1 MLIQYLN
8 YQLYS
13 KPATFDKRVQ
23 MTSYYQEREC
33 DVNTAYA
40 IITDGRTWRC
50 GRYDLEAAKGFGK
63 SNVIDVHFIALDFDK
78 IAASPRD
85 IVEYAINI
93 GFMPNFY
100 YYSYSQGIKPGNNF
114 RVVWCLA
121 EPITPTMYENL
132 YRLLLEKFSCFNPDK
147 STKDCSR
154 LWYGNYGQGGGIVSE
169 KPLSLANIG
178 FINLAALM
186 EDGKTATQAK
196 RTRTNGVPK
205 YVELDIPDK
214 VNVIE
219 GWQEHLNGYCSL
231 WDKWCKGE
239 YLNYNERLVLFTNL
253 KYLES
258 ADGNKKIPTLVLQSN
273 PNWKQVYEGH
283 SFDENQ
289 LLTIMK
295 SKLSPLPIVFYQ
307 NKWMTVAEFFK
318 IYTPAAEKITEVK
331 KIRINELDAIMDAEM
346 PKLLSS
352 PKSYYIKA
360 QTGSG
365 KTERIIK
372 WMLKQD
378 LKTKKIIYAVPGYN
392 QIIDF
397 KNRFQAA
404 VRQQGFGTYCDSLFE
419 DIFHDIPKSDY
430 TAKDLMRIKL
440 GLKREIKDKVRNT
453 AIFNMVDKNSHGVFV
468 CTHALITRL
477 SGFSADVIIV
487 DENIEDSLIT
497 RVNIEKSS
505 ISKLNGFL
513 TDTNREAASKL
524 LQFMDETDVL
534 PVGGRVNRTLLNE
547 ILAAIEPEE
556 YLEKV
561 EEKDLIEHLFLL
573 SSNHIKIKKGISET
587 EGSWILRVSGVSPL
601 FSNAFTN
608 NIPVKLFTA
617 TPKPQLLDNY
627 LSEYS
632 QRLERYSFP
641 ETQHEGKIIQYI
653 KYSGSKGEKDDKVE
667 NELFPYIQ
675 EVVPNWQDYYLITFK
690 SCGEMAEKMG
700 FKMPYYEG
708 KILHF
713 DNSAGI
719 DTLKGENLIIAGKYN
734 LPLTEWK
741 NELIDISDGV
751 PCLDLHNIK
760 MTLERNGRKFTTW
773 LYDNP
778 IIQERQIEHLEEKTS
793 QAAGRART
801 LRNNGNRVIIFNDF
815 PIEDADEVIGDLFIE
830 QGRRSKGGEN

>member
-1 MLIQYLN
+1 MLIQYLS

-63 SNVIDVHFIALDFDK
+63 SNVIDVQFIALDFDK

-186 EDGKTATQAK
+186 EEGKAYKDIKNNKKTCIVNFSQ
-196 RTRTNGVPK
+196 
-205 YVELDIPDK
+205 LDIPDK
-214 VNVIE
+214 VNVPE
-219 GWQEHLNGYCSL
+219 GWREHLSGYCSL

-253 KYLES
+253 KYLEN
-258 ADGNKKIPTLVLQSN
+258 ANTAEKIPSLVLQAN

-283 SFDENQ
+283 SFDEAQ
-289 LLTIMK
+289 LLSIMK

-318 IYTPAAEKITEVK
+318 IYTPAAEKTAEVK

-404 VRQQGFGTYCDSLFE
+404 VRQQGFGTYCDSFFA

-440 GLKREIKDKVRNT
+440 GLPRSSKDYTRNT

-497 RVNIEKSS
+497 RVNIEKTSL
-505 ISKLNGFL
+505 SKLNGFL
-513 TDTNREAASKL
+513 TDTNPDMADKL
-524 LQFMDETDVL
+524 VQFIKETNAL
-534 PVGGRVNRTLLNE
+534 PTGSHINRTLLNE

-561 EEKDLIEHLFLL
+561 EEEDLIEHLFLL
-573 SSNHIKIKKGISET
+573 SSNHIKIKKGISEV
-587 EGSWILRVSGVSPL
+587 EGS
-601 FSNAFTN
+601 
-608 NIPVKLFTA
+608 
-617 TPKPQLLDNY
+617 
-627 LSEYS
+627 
-632 QRLERYSFP
+632 
-641 ETQHEGKIIQYI
+641 
-653 KYSGSKGEKDDKVE
+653 
-667 NELFPYIQ
+667 
-675 EVVPNWQDYYLITFK
+675 
-690 SCGEMAEKMG
+690 
-700 FKMPYYEG
+700 
-708 KILHF
+708 
-713 DNSAGI
+713 
-719 DTLKGENLIIAGKYN
+719 
-734 LPLTEWK
+734 
-741 NELIDISDGV
+741 
-751 PCLDLHNIK
+751 
-760 MTLERNGRKFTTW
+760 
-773 LYDNP
+773 
-778 IIQERQIEHLEEKTS
+778 
-793 QAAGRART
+793 
-801 LRNNGNRVIIFNDF
+801 
-815 PIEDADEVIGDLFIE
+815 
-830 QGRRSKGGEN
+830 

>member
-1 MLIQYLN
+1 M
-8 YQLYS
+8 
-13 KPATFDKRVQ
+13 
-23 MTSYYQEREC
+23 
-33 DVNTAYA
+33 
-40 IITDGRTWRC
+40 
-50 GRYDLEAAKGFGK
+50 
-63 SNVIDVHFIALDFDK
+63 
-78 IAASPRD
+78 
-85 IVEYAINI
+85 
-93 GFMPNFY
+93 
-100 YYSYSQGIKPGNNF
+100 
-114 RVVWCLA
+114 
-121 EPITPTMYENL
+121 
-132 YRLLLEKFSCFNPDK
+132 
-147 STKDCSR
+147 
-154 LWYGNYGQGGGIVSE
+154 
-169 KPLSLANIG
+169 
-178 FINLAALM
+178 
-186 EDGKTATQAK
+186 
-196 RTRTNGVPK
+196 
-205 YVELDIPDK
+205 
-214 VNVIE
+214 
-219 GWQEHLNGYCSL
+219 
-231 WDKWCKGE
+231 
-239 YLNYNERLVLFTNL
+239 
-253 KYLES
+253 KYLET
-258 ADGNKKIPTLVLQSN
+258 ADTSRNVYSSILEVN

-283 SFDENQ
+283 SFDEAQ

-318 IYTPAAEKITEVK
+318 IYTPAAEKTTEVK

-419 DIFHDIPKSDY
+419 DIFHDIPKSEY

-440 GLKREIKDKVRNT
+440 GLQRKNKDFTRNT
-453 AIFNMVDKNSHGVFV
+453 AISNMVDKNSHGVFV
-468 CTHALITRL
+468 CTHSLITRL

-497 RVNIEKSS
+497 RVNIERQS
-505 ISKLNGFL
+505 ITNLNGFL
-513 TDTNREAASKL
+513 TEVNPDAASKL
-524 LQFMDETDVL
+524 IQFIKETDAL
-534 PVGGRVNRTLLNE
+534 PIGSHINRTLLNE
-547 ILAAIEPEE
+547 ILAAINPEE

-561 EEKDLIEHLFLL
+561 EEEDLIEHLFLL
-573 SSNHIKIKKGISET
+573 ASNHIKIKKGISEA
-587 EGSWILRVSGVSPL
+587 EDSWILRVSGVSPL
-601 FSNAFTN
+601 FSNAFAN

-632 QRLERYSFP
+632 QRLEKYSFP

-653 KYSGSKGEKDDKVE
+653 KYSGSKGANDDKVE
-667 NELFPYIQ
+667 KELFPYIQ

-690 SCGEMAEKMG
+690 SCGKMAEEMG

-734 LPLTEWK
+734 LPLTE
-741 NELIDISDGV
+741 
-751 PCLDLHNIK
+751 
-760 MTLERNGRKFTTW
+760 
-773 LYDNP
+773 
-778 IIQERQIEHLEEKTS
+778 
-793 QAAGRART
+793 
-801 LRNNGNRVIIFNDF
+801 
-815 PIEDADEVIGDLFIE
+815 
-830 QGRRSKGGEN
+830 

>member
-1 MLIQYLN
+1 M
-8 YQLYS
+8 
-13 KPATFDKRVQ
+13 
-23 MTSYYQEREC
+23 
-33 DVNTAYA
+33 
-40 IITDGRTWRC
+40 
-50 GRYDLEAAKGFGK
+50 
-63 SNVIDVHFIALDFDK
+63 
-78 IAASPRD
+78 
-85 IVEYAINI
+85 
-93 GFMPNFY
+93 
-100 YYSYSQGIKPGNNF
+100 
-114 RVVWCLA
+114 
-121 EPITPTMYENL
+121 
-132 YRLLLEKFSCFNPDK
+132 
-147 STKDCSR
+147 
-154 LWYGNYGQGGGIVSE
+154 
-169 KPLSLANIG
+169 
-178 FINLAALM
+178 
-186 EDGKTATQAK
+186 
-196 RTRTNGVPK
+196 
-205 YVELDIPDK
+205 
-214 VNVIE
+214 
-219 GWQEHLNGYCSL
+219 
-231 WDKWCKGE
+231 
-239 YLNYNERLVLFTNL
+239 VLFTNL
-253 KYLES
+253 KYLKI
-258 ADGNKKIPTLVLQSN
+258 ADTTKNLSPSILEAN

-283 SFDENQ
+283 SFDEAQ
-289 LLTIMK
+289 LLSIMK

-419 DIFHDIPKSDY
+419 DIFHDIPKSEY
-430 TAKDLMRIKL
+430 TTKDLMRIKL
-440 GLKREIKDKVRNT
+440 GLPRSSKDKVRNT
-453 AIFNMVDKNSHGVFV
+453 AISNMVDKNSHGVFV

-497 RVNIEKSS
+497 RVNIERSS
-505 ISKLNGFL
+505 ISKLNSFL
-513 TDTNREAASKL
+513 TDTNPDMADKL
-524 LQFMDETDVL
+524 VQFIKETNAL
-534 PVGGRVNRTLLNE
+534 PIGSHINRTLLNE
-547 ILAAIEPEE
+547 ILSAIEPEE

-561 EEKDLIEHLFLL
+561 EEEDLIEHLFLL

-653 KYSGSKGEKDDKVE
+653 KYSGSKGFKDDKVE
-667 NELFPYIQ
+667 KELFPYIQ

>member
-1 MLIQYLN
+1 MLIQYLS

-63 SNVIDVHFIALDFDK
+63 SNVIDVQFIALDFDK

-169 KPLSLANIG
+169 QPLSLANIG

-186 EDGKTATQAK
+186 EEGKAYKDIKNNKKTCIVNFSQ
-196 RTRTNGVPK
+196 
-205 YVELDIPDK
+205 LDIPNK
-214 VNVIE
+214 VNVAE
-219 GWQEHLNGYCSL
+219 GWREHLNGYCSL

-253 KYLES
+253 KYLKS
-258 ADGNKKIPTLVLQSN
+258 ANGNNTIYFSILEAN
-273 PNWKQVYEGH
+273 PNWKQIYEGH
-283 SFDENQ
+283 SFNEAQ
-289 LLTIMK
+289 LLSIMK

-440 GLKREIKDKVRNT
+440 GLQRKVKDFTRNT

-487 DENIEDSLIT
+487 DENIDDSLIT
-497 RVNIEKSS
+497 RVNIERQS
-505 ISKLNGFL
+505 ITNLTGFL
-513 TDTNREAASKL
+513 TEVNPDAASKL
-524 LQFMDETDVL
+524 IQFIKETDAL
-534 PVGGRVNRTLLNE
+534 PVGSPINRTLLNE

-561 EEKDLIEHLFLL
+561 EEEDLIEHLFLL

-587 EGSWILRVSGVSPL
+587 EGSWILRISGVSPL
-601 FSNAFTN
+601 FSNAFAN

-641 ETQHEGKIIQYI
+641 ETQHEG
-653 KYSGSKGEKDDKVE
+653 
-667 NELFPYIQ
+667 
-675 EVVPNWQDYYLITFK
+675 
-690 SCGEMAEKMG
+690 
-700 FKMPYYEG
+700 
-708 KILHF
+708 
-713 DNSAGI
+713 
-719 DTLKGENLIIAGKYN
+719 
-734 LPLTEWK
+734 
-741 NELIDISDGV
+741 
-751 PCLDLHNIK
+751 
-760 MTLERNGRKFTTW
+760 
-773 LYDNP
+773 
-778 IIQERQIEHLEEKTS
+778 
-793 QAAGRART
+793 
-801 LRNNGNRVIIFNDF
+801 
-815 PIEDADEVIGDLFIE
+815 
-830 QGRRSKGGEN
+830 

>member
-1 MLIQYLN
+1 M
-8 YQLYS
+8 
-13 KPATFDKRVQ
+13 
-23 MTSYYQEREC
+23 
-33 DVNTAYA
+33 
-40 IITDGRTWRC
+40 
-50 GRYDLEAAKGFGK
+50 
-63 SNVIDVHFIALDFDK
+63 
-78 IAASPRD
+78 
-85 IVEYAINI
+85 
-93 GFMPNFY
+93 
-100 YYSYSQGIKPGNNF
+100 
-114 RVVWCLA
+114 
-121 EPITPTMYENL
+121 
-132 YRLLLEKFSCFNPDK
+132 
-147 STKDCSR
+147 
-154 LWYGNYGQGGGIVSE
+154 
-169 KPLSLANIG
+169 
-178 FINLAALM
+178 
-186 EDGKTATQAK
+186 
-196 RTRTNGVPK
+196 
-205 YVELDIPDK
+205 
-214 VNVIE
+214 
-219 GWQEHLNGYCSL
+219 
-231 WDKWCKGE
+231 
-239 YLNYNERLVLFTNL
+239 FTNL
-253 KYLES
+253 KYLET
-258 ADGNKKIPTLVLQSN
+258 ADTSEKIPTLVLQAN

-372 WMLKQD
+372 WMLHQD

-440 GLKREIKDKVRNT
+440 GLQRKVKDYTRNT

-505 ISKLNGFL
+505 LSKLNGFL

-547 ILAAIEPEE
+547 ILAAINPEE

>member
-1 MLIQYLN
+1 M
-8 YQLYS
+8 
-13 KPATFDKRVQ
+13 
-23 MTSYYQEREC
+23 
-33 DVNTAYA
+33 
-40 IITDGRTWRC
+40 
-50 GRYDLEAAKGFGK
+50 
-63 SNVIDVHFIALDFDK
+63 
-78 IAASPRD
+78 
-85 IVEYAINI
+85 
-93 GFMPNFY
+93 
-100 YYSYSQGIKPGNNF
+100 
-114 RVVWCLA
+114 
-121 EPITPTMYENL
+121 
-132 YRLLLEKFSCFNPDK
+132 
-147 STKDCSR
+147 
-154 LWYGNYGQGGGIVSE
+154 
-169 KPLSLANIG
+169 
-178 FINLAALM
+178 
-186 EDGKTATQAK
+186 
-196 RTRTNGVPK
+196 
-205 YVELDIPDK
+205 
-214 VNVIE
+214 
-219 GWQEHLNGYCSL
+219 
-231 WDKWCKGE
+231 
-239 YLNYNERLVLFTNL
+239 FTNL
-253 KYLES
+253 KYLET
-258 ADGNKKIPTLVLQSN
+258 ADTSEKIPTLVLQAN

-318 IYTPAAEKITEVK
+318 IYTPAAEKIIEVK
-331 KIRINELDAIMDAEM
+331 KIRINELDAIMGAEM

-372 WMLKQD
+372 WMLRQD

-440 GLKREIKDKVRNT
+440 GLQRKVKDFARNA
-453 AIFNMVDKNSHGVFV
+453 AIFNMIDKNSHGVFV

-505 ISKLNGFL
+505 LSKLNGFL

-547 ILAAIEPEE
+547 ILAAINPEE

-601 FSNAFTN
+601 FSNAFAN

-751 PCLDLHNIK
+751 PCLDLHNIR

-830 QGRRSKGGEN
+830 QGRRSKGGE

>member
-1 MLIQYLN
+1 
-8 YQLYS
+8 
-13 KPATFDKRVQ
+13 
-23 MTSYYQEREC
+23 
-33 DVNTAYA
+33 
-40 IITDGRTWRC
+40 
-50 GRYDLEAAKGFGK
+50 
-63 SNVIDVHFIALDFDK
+63 
-78 IAASPRD
+78 
-85 IVEYAINI
+85 
-93 GFMPNFY
+93 
-100 YYSYSQGIKPGNNF
+100 
-114 RVVWCLA
+114 
-121 EPITPTMYENL
+121 
-132 YRLLLEKFSCFNPDK
+132 
-147 STKDCSR
+147 
-154 LWYGNYGQGGGIVSE
+154 
-169 KPLSLANIG
+169 
-178 FINLAALM
+178 
-186 EDGKTATQAK
+186 
-196 RTRTNGVPK
+196 
-205 YVELDIPDK
+205 
-214 VNVIE
+214 
-219 GWQEHLNGYCSL
+219 
-231 WDKWCKGE
+231 
-239 YLNYNERLVLFTNL
+239 
-253 KYLES
+253 
-258 ADGNKKIPTLVLQSN
+258 
-273 PNWKQVYEGH
+273 
-283 SFDENQ
+283 
-289 LLTIMK
+289 
-295 SKLSPLPIVFYQ
+295 
-307 NKWMTVAEFFK
+307 
-318 IYTPAAEKITEVK
+318 
-331 KIRINELDAIMDAEM
+331 M

-404 VRQQGFGTYCDSLFE
+404 VRQQGFGAYCDSLFE
-419 DIFHDIPKSDY
+419 DIFHDIPKSEY

-440 GLKREIKDKVRNT
+440 GLQRKNKDFTRNT

-497 RVNIEKSS
+497 RVNIERDSLANLS
-505 ISKLNGFL
+505 TFLNKVN
-513 TDTNREAASKL
+513 TSMASKL
-524 LQFMDETDVL
+524 SQFLAETDVL
-534 PVGGRVNRTLLNE
+534 PTGSQINRTLLNE
-547 ILAAIEPEE
+547 ILSAIEPEE

-561 EEKDLIEHLFLL
+561 EEEDLIEHLFLL

-587 EGSWILRVSGVSPL
+587 EGSWVLRVSGVSPL

-653 KYSGSKGEKDDKVE
+653 KYSGSKGFKDDKVE
-667 NELFPYIQ
+667 KELFPYIQ

-690 SCGEMAEKMG
+690 SCGKMAEEMG

>member
-8 YQLYS
+8 FQLYS

-63 SNVIDVHFIALDFDK
+63 SNVIDVQFIALDFDK

-186 EDGKTATQAK
+186 EEGKAYKDIKNNKKTCIVNFSQ
-196 RTRTNGVPK
+196 
-205 YVELDIPDK
+205 LDIPNK
-214 VNVIE
+214 VNVPE
-219 GWQEHLNGYCSL
+219 GWREHLSGYCSL
-231 WDKWCKGE
+231 WDKWCGGE

-253 KYLES
+253 KYLEN
-258 ADGNKKIPTLVLQSN
+258 ANTAEKIPSLVLQAN

-283 SFDENQ
+283 SFDEAQ

-318 IYTPAAEKITEVK
+318 IYTPAAEKTSEVK

-440 GLKREIKDKVRNT
+440 GLQRKVKDYTRTT

-468 CTHALITRL
+468 CTHSLITRL

-505 ISKLNGFL
+505 LSKLNGFL

-524 LQFMDETDVL
+524 LQFMDETDIL
-534 PVGGRVNRTLLNE
+534 PVGGRINRTLLNE
-547 ILAAIEPEE
+547 ILAAINPEE

-653 KYSGSKGEKDDKVE
+653 KYSGSKGVKDDKVE
-667 NELFPYIQ
+667 KELFPYIQ

-830 QGRRSKGGEN
+830 QGRRSKEGA

>member
-1 MLIQYLN
+1 MKLQHLN
-8 YQLYS
+8 FQLYS

-63 SNVIDVHFIALDFDK
+63 SNVIDVQFIALDFDK

-186 EDGKTATQAK
+186 EEGKTATQAK
-196 RTRTNGVPK
+196 RIRTNGVPK
-205 YVELDIPDK
+205 YVELNIPDK
-214 VNVIE
+214 VNVPE
-219 GWQEHLNGYCSL
+219 GWKNHLNGYCSL

-253 KYLES
+253 KYLET
-258 ADGNKKIPTLVLQSN
+258 ADNNKNVYSLILEAN
-273 PNWKQVYEGH
+273 PNWKQIYEGH

-307 NKWMTVAEFFK
+307 NKWMTVAEFFT
-318 IYTPAAEKITEVK
+318 IYTPGTEKTTEVK

-430 TAKDLMRIKL
+430 TTKDLMRIKL
-440 GLKREIKDKVRNT
+440 GLPRSSKDKVRNT

-468 CTHALITRL
+468 CTHSLITRL

-497 RVNIEKSS
+497 RVNIERDSLTNLS
-505 ISKLNGFL
+505 TFLNKVNTNMAAKFSQFL
-513 TDTNREAASKL
+513 AETDT
-524 LQFMDETDVL
+524 L
-534 PVGGRVNRTLLNE
+534 PIGSQINRTLLNE
-547 ILAAIEPEE
+547 ILSAIEPEE
-556 YLEKV
+556 YLALTR
-561 EEKDLIEHLFLL
+561 EEDLIEHLFLL
-573 SSNHIKIKKGISET
+573 SSSHIKIKKGISET

-653 KYSGSKGEKDDKVE
+653 KYSGSKGANDDKVE

>member
-1 MLIQYLN
+1 
-8 YQLYS
+8 
-13 KPATFDKRVQ
+13 
-23 MTSYYQEREC
+23 
-33 DVNTAYA
+33 
-40 IITDGRTWRC
+40 
-50 GRYDLEAAKGFGK
+50 
-63 SNVIDVHFIALDFDK
+63 
-78 IAASPRD
+78 
-85 IVEYAINI
+85 
-93 GFMPNFY
+93 
-100 YYSYSQGIKPGNNF
+100 
-114 RVVWCLA
+114 
-121 EPITPTMYENL
+121 
-132 YRLLLEKFSCFNPDK
+132 
-147 STKDCSR
+147 
-154 LWYGNYGQGGGIVSE
+154 
-169 KPLSLANIG
+169 
-178 FINLAALM
+178 
-186 EDGKTATQAK
+186 
-196 RTRTNGVPK
+196 
-205 YVELDIPDK
+205 
-214 VNVIE
+214 
-219 GWQEHLNGYCSL
+219 
-231 WDKWCKGE
+231 
-239 YLNYNERLVLFTNL
+239 
-253 KYLES
+253 
-258 ADGNKKIPTLVLQSN
+258 
-273 PNWKQVYEGH
+273 
-283 SFDENQ
+283 
-289 LLTIMK
+289 
-295 SKLSPLPIVFYQ
+295 
-307 NKWMTVAEFFK
+307 MTVAEFFT
-318 IYTPAAEKITEVK
+318 IYTPGTEKTAEVK

-372 WMLKQD
+372 WMLHQD

-404 VRQQGFGTYCDSLFE
+404 VRQQGFGTYCDSFFAE
-419 DIFHDIPKSDY
+419 IFHDIPKSDY
-430 TAKDLMRIKL
+430 TVKDLMRIKL
-440 GLKREIKDKVRNT
+440 GLQRKVKDFTRNA

-468 CTHALITRL
+468 CTHSLITRL

-505 ISKLNGFL
+505 LSKLNGFL

-601 FSNAFTN
+601 FSNAFAN

>member
-1 MLIQYLN
+1 MLIQYLS

-63 SNVIDVHFIALDFDK
+63 SNVIDVQFIALDFDK

-169 KPLSLANIG
+169 QPLSLANIG

-186 EDGKTATQAK
+186 EEGKAYKDIKNNKKTCIVNFSQ
-196 RTRTNGVPK
+196 
-205 YVELDIPDK
+205 LDIPNK
-214 VNVIE
+214 VNVTE
-219 GWQEHLNGYCSL
+219 GWREHLSGYCSL

-253 KYLES
+253 KYLEN
-258 ADGNKKIPTLVLQSN
+258 ANTAEKIPSLVLQAN
-273 PNWKQVYEGH
+273 PNWKQIYEGH
-283 SFDENQ
+283 SFDEAQ

-307 NKWMTVAEFFK
+307 NKWMTVAEFFT
-318 IYTPAAEKITEVK
+318 IYTPGTEKTAEVK

-440 GLKREIKDKVRNT
+440 GLQRKNKDFTRNT

-468 CTHALITRL
+468 CTHSLITRL
-477 SGFSADVIIV
+477 SSFSADVIIV

-497 RVNIEKSS
+497 RVNIERSS
-505 ISKLNGFL
+505 ISKLNSFL
-513 TDTNREAASKL
+513 TDTNPDMADKL
-524 LQFMDETDVL
+524 VQFIKETNAL
-534 PVGGRVNRTLLNE
+534 PIGSHINRTLLNE

-561 EEKDLIEHLFLL
+561 EEEDLIEHLFLL

-653 KYSGSKGEKDDKVE
+653 KYSGSKGFKDDKVE
-667 NELFPYIQ
+667 KELFPYIQ

-760 MTLERNGRKFTTW
+760 MTLERNGRKVHY
-773 LYDNP
+773 LA
-778 IIQERQIEHLEEKTS
+778 L
-793 QAAGRART
+793 
-801 LRNNGNRVIIFNDF
+801 
-815 PIEDADEVIGDLFIE
+815 
-830 QGRRSKGGEN
+830 

>member
-1 MLIQYLN
+1 MEEGKAYKDIKN
-8 YQLYS
+8 N
-13 KPATFDKRVQ
+13 KKT
-23 MTSYYQEREC
+23 C
-33 DVNTAYA
+33 IVN
-40 IITDGRTWRC
+40 
-50 GRYDLEAAKGFGK
+50 F
-63 SNVIDVHFIALDFDK
+63 
-78 IAASPRD
+78 
-85 IVEYAINI
+85 
-93 GFMPNFY
+93 
-100 YYSYSQGIKPGNNF
+100 SQ
-114 RVVWCLA
+114 
-121 EPITPTMYENL
+121 
-132 YRLLLEKFSCFNPDK
+132 
-147 STKDCSR
+147 
-154 LWYGNYGQGGGIVSE
+154 
-169 KPLSLANIG
+169 
-178 FINLAALM
+178 
-186 EDGKTATQAK
+186 
-196 RTRTNGVPK
+196 
-205 YVELDIPDK
+205 LDIPDK
-214 VNVIE
+214 VNVPE
-219 GWQEHLNGYCSL
+219 GWKNHLNGYCSL

-253 KYLES
+253 KYLEIANS
-258 ADGNKKIPTLVLQSN
+258 NKNLSPSILEAN

-283 SFDENQ
+283 SFDEAQ
-289 LLTIMK
+289 LLSIMK

-307 NKWMTVAEFFK
+307 NKWITVAEFFK
-318 IYTPAAEKITEVK
+318 IYTPAAEKTTEVK

-404 VRQQGFGTYCDSLFE
+404 VRQQGFGTYCDSFFAE
-419 DIFHDIPKSDY
+419 IFHDIPKSDY
-430 TAKDLMRIKL
+430 TTKDLMRIKL
-440 GLKREIKDKVRNT
+440 GLKREVKDKVRNT

-468 CTHALITRL
+468 CTHSLITRL

-505 ISKLNGFL
+505 LSKLNGFL

-534 PVGGRVNRTLLNE
+534 PVGGRVNRTLLND
-547 ILAAIEPEE
+547 ILAAINPEE

>member
-63 SNVIDVHFIALDFDK
+63 SNVIDVQFIALDFDK

-169 KPLSLANIG
+169 QPLSLANIG

-186 EDGKTATQAK
+186 EEGKAYKDIKNNKKTCIVNFSQ
-196 RTRTNGVPK
+196 
-205 YVELDIPDK
+205 LDIPDK
-214 VNVIE
+214 VNVPE
-219 GWQEHLNGYCSL
+219 GWKNHLNGYCSL

-253 KYLES
+253 KYLEIANS
-258 ADGNKKIPTLVLQSN
+258 NKNLSPSILEAN

-283 SFDENQ
+283 SFDEAQ
-289 LLTIMK
+289 LLSIMK

-419 DIFHDIPKSDY
+419 DIFHDIPKSEY

-440 GLKREIKDKVRNT
+440 GLQRKVKDFTRNT
-453 AIFNMVDKNSHGVFV
+453 AIFNMVDNNSHGVFV

-477 SGFSADVIIV
+477 SVFSADVIIV

-505 ISKLNGFL
+505 LSKLNGFL

-524 LQFMDETDVL
+524 LQFMDETDIL

-547 ILAAIEPEE
+547 ILAAINPEE

-587 EGSWILRVSGVSPL
+587 EGS
-601 FSNAFTN
+601 
-608 NIPVKLFTA
+608 
-617 TPKPQLLDNY
+617 
-627 LSEYS
+627 
-632 QRLERYSFP
+632 
-641 ETQHEGKIIQYI
+641 
-653 KYSGSKGEKDDKVE
+653 
-667 NELFPYIQ
+667 
-675 EVVPNWQDYYLITFK
+675 
-690 SCGEMAEKMG
+690 
-700 FKMPYYEG
+700 
-708 KILHF
+708 
-713 DNSAGI
+713 
-719 DTLKGENLIIAGKYN
+719 
-734 LPLTEWK
+734 
-741 NELIDISDGV
+741 
-751 PCLDLHNIK
+751 
-760 MTLERNGRKFTTW
+760 
-773 LYDNP
+773 
-778 IIQERQIEHLEEKTS
+778 
-793 QAAGRART
+793 
-801 LRNNGNRVIIFNDF
+801 
-815 PIEDADEVIGDLFIE
+815 
-830 QGRRSKGGEN
+830 

>member
-1 MLIQYLN
+1 MLIQYLS

-63 SNVIDVHFIALDFDK
+63 SNVIDVQFIALDFDK

-169 KPLSLANIG
+169 QPLSLANIG

-186 EDGKTATQAK
+186 EEGKAYKDIKNNKKTCIVNFSQ
-196 RTRTNGVPK
+196 
-205 YVELDIPDK
+205 LDIPDK
-214 VNVIE
+214 VNVPE
-219 GWQEHLNGYCSL
+219 GWKNHLNGYCSL

-253 KYLES
+253 KYLEIANS
-258 ADGNKKIPTLVLQSN
+258 NKNLSPSILEAN

-283 SFDENQ
+283 SFDEAQ
-289 LLTIMK
+289 LLSIMK

-318 IYTPAAEKITEVK
+318 VYTPAAEKITEVK

-440 GLKREIKDKVRNT
+440 GLQRKVKDYTRNI
-453 AIFNMVDKNSHGVFV
+453 AIFNMIDKNSHGVFV

-505 ISKLNGFL
+505 LSKLNGFL

-547 ILAAIEPEE
+547 ILAAINPEE

-573 SSNHIKIKKGISET
+573 ASNHIKIKKGISET

-601 FSNAFTN
+601 FSNAFAN

-653 KYSGSKGEKDDKVE
+653 KYSGSKGANDDKVE

>member
-1 MLIQYLN
+1 M
-8 YQLYS
+8 
-13 KPATFDKRVQ
+13 
-23 MTSYYQEREC
+23 
-33 DVNTAYA
+33 
-40 IITDGRTWRC
+40 
-50 GRYDLEAAKGFGK
+50 
-63 SNVIDVHFIALDFDK
+63 
-78 IAASPRD
+78 
-85 IVEYAINI
+85 
-93 GFMPNFY
+93 
-100 YYSYSQGIKPGNNF
+100 
-114 RVVWCLA
+114 
-121 EPITPTMYENL
+121 
-132 YRLLLEKFSCFNPDK
+132 
-147 STKDCSR
+147 
-154 LWYGNYGQGGGIVSE
+154 
-169 KPLSLANIG
+169 
-178 FINLAALM
+178 
-186 EDGKTATQAK
+186 
-196 RTRTNGVPK
+196 
-205 YVELDIPDK
+205 
-214 VNVIE
+214 
-219 GWQEHLNGYCSL
+219 
-231 WDKWCKGE
+231 
-239 YLNYNERLVLFTNL
+239 VLFTNL
-253 KYLES
+253 KYLKI
-258 ADGNKKIPTLVLQSN
+258 ADTTKNLSPSILEAN

-283 SFDENQ
+283 SFDEAQ
-289 LLTIMK
+289 LLSIMK

-318 IYTPAAEKITEVK
+318 IYTPAAERTTEVK

-440 GLKREIKDKVRNT
+440 GLQRKVKDYTRNI
-453 AIFNMVDKNSHGVFV
+453 AIFNMIDKNSHGVFV

-505 ISKLNGFL
+505 LSKLNGFL

-547 ILAAIEPEE
+547 ILAAINPEE

>member
-1 MLIQYLN
+1 M
-8 YQLYS
+8 
-13 KPATFDKRVQ
+13 
-23 MTSYYQEREC
+23 
-33 DVNTAYA
+33 
-40 IITDGRTWRC
+40 
-50 GRYDLEAAKGFGK
+50 
-63 SNVIDVHFIALDFDK
+63 
-78 IAASPRD
+78 
-85 IVEYAINI
+85 
-93 GFMPNFY
+93 
-100 YYSYSQGIKPGNNF
+100 
-114 RVVWCLA
+114 
-121 EPITPTMYENL
+121 
-132 YRLLLEKFSCFNPDK
+132 
-147 STKDCSR
+147 
-154 LWYGNYGQGGGIVSE
+154 
-169 KPLSLANIG
+169 
-178 FINLAALM
+178 
-186 EDGKTATQAK
+186 
-196 RTRTNGVPK
+196 
-205 YVELDIPDK
+205 
-214 VNVIE
+214 
-219 GWQEHLNGYCSL
+219 
-231 WDKWCKGE
+231 
-239 YLNYNERLVLFTNL
+239 FTNL

-258 ADGNKKIPTLVLQSN
+258 ADGNKKIPTLILQAN

-295 SKLSPLPIVFYQ
+295 SKLSPLPIIFYQ

-318 IYTPAAEKITEVK
+318 IYTPAAERTTEVK

-419 DIFHDIPKSDY
+419 DIFHDIPKSEY

-440 GLKREIKDKVRNT
+440 GLQRKNKDFTRNT
-453 AIFNMVDKNSHGVFV
+453 AIFNTVDSNSHGVFV

-497 RVNIEKSS
+497 RVNIERQS
-505 ISKLNGFL
+505 ITNLNGFL
-513 TDTNREAASKL
+513 TEVNPDAASKL
-524 LQFMDETDVL
+524 IQFIKETDAL
-534 PVGGRVNRTLLNE
+534 PIGSHINRTLLNE

-561 EEKDLIEHLFLL
+561 EEEDLIEHLFLL

-653 KYSGSKGEKDDKVE
+653 KYSGSKGFKDDKVE
-667 NELFPYIQ
+667 KELFPYIQ

-830 QGRRSKGGEN
+830 QGRKGKEASLC

>member
-1 MLIQYLN
+1 M
-8 YQLYS
+8 
-13 KPATFDKRVQ
+13 
-23 MTSYYQEREC
+23 
-33 DVNTAYA
+33 
-40 IITDGRTWRC
+40 
-50 GRYDLEAAKGFGK
+50 
-63 SNVIDVHFIALDFDK
+63 
-78 IAASPRD
+78 
-85 IVEYAINI
+85 
-93 GFMPNFY
+93 
-100 YYSYSQGIKPGNNF
+100 
-114 RVVWCLA
+114 
-121 EPITPTMYENL
+121 
-132 YRLLLEKFSCFNPDK
+132 
-147 STKDCSR
+147 
-154 LWYGNYGQGGGIVSE
+154 
-169 KPLSLANIG
+169 
-178 FINLAALM
+178 
-186 EDGKTATQAK
+186 
-196 RTRTNGVPK
+196 
-205 YVELDIPDK
+205 
-214 VNVIE
+214 
-219 GWQEHLNGYCSL
+219 
-231 WDKWCKGE
+231 
-239 YLNYNERLVLFTNL
+239 
-253 KYLES
+253 KYLEIANS
-258 ADGNKKIPTLVLQSN
+258 NKNLSPSILEAN

-283 SFDENQ
+283 SFDEAQ
-289 LLTIMK
+289 LLSIMK

-318 IYTPAAEKITEVK
+318 IYTPAAERTTEVK

-404 VRQQGFGTYCDSLFE
+404 VRQQGFGTYCDSFFA

-440 GLKREIKDKVRNT
+440 GLQRKVKDFARNA

-468 CTHALITRL
+468 CTHSLITRL

-505 ISKLNGFL
+505 LSKLNGFL

-534 PVGGRVNRTLLNE
+534 PIGGRINRTLLNE

>member
-1 MLIQYLN
+1 MLIQYLS

-63 SNVIDVHFIALDFDK
+63 SNVIDVQFIALDFDK

-169 KPLSLANIG
+169 QPLSLANIG

-186 EDGKTATQAK
+186 EEGKAYKDIKNNKKTCIVNFSQ
-196 RTRTNGVPK
+196 
-205 YVELDIPDK
+205 LDIPDK
-214 VNVIE
+214 VNVPE
-219 GWQEHLNGYCSL
+219 GWKNHLNGYCSL
-231 WDKWCKGE
+231 WDKWCNGE

-258 ADGNKKIPTLVLQSN
+258 ANGNNTIYFSILQAN

-283 SFDENQ
+283 SFDEAQ

-318 IYTPAAEKITEVK
+318 IYTPAAEKTSEVK

-404 VRQQGFGTYCDSLFE
+404 VRQQGFGTYCDSLFA

-440 GLKREIKDKVRNT
+440 GLQRKNKDFTRNT

-468 CTHALITRL
+468 CTHSLITRL

-497 RVNIEKSS
+497 RVNIERQS
-505 ISKLNGFL
+505 ITNLNGFL
-513 TDTNREAASKL
+513 TEVNPDAASKL
-524 LQFMDETDVL
+524 IQFIKETDAL
-534 PVGGRVNRTLLNE
+534 PVGSHINRTLLNE

-561 EEKDLIEHLFLL
+561 EEEDLIEHLFLL

-601 FSNAFTN
+601 FSNAFSN

-653 KYSGSKGEKDDKVE
+653 KYSGSKGFKDDKVE
-667 NELFPYIQ
+667 KELFPYIQ

>member
-1 MLIQYLN
+1 MLIQYLS

-13 KPATFDKRVQ
+13 KPTTFDKRVQ

-63 SNVIDVHFIALDFDK
+63 SNVIDVQFIALDFDK

-169 KPLSLANIG
+169 QPLSLANIG

-186 EDGKTATQAK
+186 EEGKAYKDIKNNKKTCIVNFSQ
-196 RTRTNGVPK
+196 
-205 YVELDIPDK
+205 LDIPDK
-214 VNVIE
+214 VNVPE
-219 GWQEHLNGYCSL
+219 GWREHLSGYCSL
-231 WDKWCKGE
+231 WDKWCSGQ

-253 KYLES
+253 KYLKI
-258 ADGNKKIPTLVLQSN
+258 ADTTKNLSPSILEAN

-283 SFDENQ
+283 SFDEAQ

-419 DIFHDIPKSDY
+419 DIFHDIPKSEY

-440 GLKREIKDKVRNT
+440 GLQRKNKDFTRNT

-497 RVNIEKSS
+497 RVNIERSS
-505 ISKLNGFL
+505 ISNLNGFL
-513 TDTNREAASKL
+513 TEVNPDAASKL
-524 LQFMDETDVL
+524 IQFIKETDAL
-534 PVGGRVNRTLLNE
+534 PVGSPINRTLLNE

-556 YLEKV
+556 YLEK
-561 EEKDLIEHLFLL
+561 L
-573 SSNHIKIKKGISET
+573 KK
-587 EGSWILRVSGVSPL
+587 
-601 FSNAFTN
+601 
-608 NIPVKLFTA
+608 
-617 TPKPQLLDNY
+617 
-627 LSEYS
+627 
-632 QRLERYSFP
+632 
-641 ETQHEGKIIQYI
+641 
-653 KYSGSKGEKDDKVE
+653 
-667 NELFPYIQ
+667 
-675 EVVPNWQDYYLITFK
+675 
-690 SCGEMAEKMG
+690 
-700 FKMPYYEG
+700 
-708 KILHF
+708 
-713 DNSAGI
+713 
-719 DTLKGENLIIAGKYN
+719 
-734 LPLTEWK
+734 
-741 NELIDISDGV
+741 
-751 PCLDLHNIK
+751 
-760 MTLERNGRKFTTW
+760 
-773 LYDNP
+773 
-778 IIQERQIEHLEEKTS
+778 KT
-793 QAAGRART
+793 
-801 LRNNGNRVIIFNDF
+801 
-815 PIEDADEVIGDLFIE
+815 
-830 QGRRSKGGEN
+830 

>member
-8 YQLYS
+8 FQLYS

-63 SNVIDVHFIALDFDK
+63 SNVIDVQFIALDFDK

-169 KPLSLANIG
+169 QPLSLANIG

-186 EDGKTATQAK
+186 EEGKAYKDIKNNKKTCIVNFSQ
-196 RTRTNGVPK
+196 
-205 YVELDIPDK
+205 LDIPDK
-214 VNVIE
+214 VNVPE
-219 GWQEHLNGYCSL
+219 GWKNHLNGYCSL

-253 KYLES
+253 KYLEFANTTKNLS
-258 ADGNKKIPTLVLQSN
+258 PSILEAN

-283 SFDENQ
+283 SFDEAQ
-289 LLTIMK
+289 LLSIMK

-318 IYTPAAEKITEVK
+318 IYTPAAERTTEVK

-440 GLKREIKDKVRNT
+440 GLQRKVKDYTRNT

-497 RVNIEKSS
+497 RVNIERQS
-505 ISKLNGFL
+505 ITNLNGFL
-513 TDTNREAASKL
+513 TEVNPDAASKL
-524 LQFMDETDVL
+524 IQFIKETDAL
-534 PVGGRVNRTLLNE
+534 PVGSHINRTLLNE
-547 ILAAIEPEE
+547 ILSAIEPEE

-561 EEKDLIEHLFLL
+561 EEEDLIEHLFLL

-587 EGSWILRVSGVSPL
+587 EGSWILRISGVSPL

-653 KYSGSKGEKDDKVE
+653 KYSGSKGFKDDKVE
-667 NELFPYIQ
+667 KELFPYIQ

-830 QGRRSKGGEN
+830 QGRRSKEGVY

>member
-1 MLIQYLN
+1 MLIQYLS

-63 SNVIDVHFIALDFDK
+63 SNVIDVQFIALDFDK

-169 KPLSLANIG
+169 QPLSLANIG

-186 EDGKTATQAK
+186 EEGKAYKDIKNNKKTCIVNFSQ
-196 RTRTNGVPK
+196 
-205 YVELDIPDK
+205 LDIPDK
-214 VNVIE
+214 VNVPE
-219 GWQEHLNGYCSL
+219 GWKNHLNGYCSL

-253 KYLES
+253 KYLEIANS
-258 ADGNKKIPTLVLQSN
+258 NKNLSPSILEAN

-283 SFDENQ
+283 SFDEAQ

-318 IYTPAAEKITEVK
+318 IYTPAAEKTAEVK

-440 GLKREIKDKVRNT
+440 GLQRKVKDFTRNT

-505 ISKLNGFL
+505 LSKLNGFL

-534 PVGGRVNRTLLNE
+534 PVGGRINRTLLNE
-547 ILAAIEPEE
+547 ILAAINPEE

-573 SSNHIKIKKGISET
+573 SSNHVKIKKGISET

-667 NELFPYIQ
+667 KELFPYIQ

>member
-1 MLIQYLN
+1 M
-8 YQLYS
+8 
-13 KPATFDKRVQ
+13 
-23 MTSYYQEREC
+23 
-33 DVNTAYA
+33 
-40 IITDGRTWRC
+40 
-50 GRYDLEAAKGFGK
+50 
-63 SNVIDVHFIALDFDK
+63 
-78 IAASPRD
+78 
-85 IVEYAINI
+85 
-93 GFMPNFY
+93 
-100 YYSYSQGIKPGNNF
+100 
-114 RVVWCLA
+114 
-121 EPITPTMYENL
+121 
-132 YRLLLEKFSCFNPDK
+132 
-147 STKDCSR
+147 
-154 LWYGNYGQGGGIVSE
+154 
-169 KPLSLANIG
+169 
-178 FINLAALM
+178 
-186 EDGKTATQAK
+186 
-196 RTRTNGVPK
+196 
-205 YVELDIPDK
+205 
-214 VNVIE
+214 
-219 GWQEHLNGYCSL
+219 NGYCSL

-253 KYLES
+253 KYLET
-258 ADGNKKIPTLVLQSN
+258 ADNNKNVYSLILEAN
-273 PNWKQVYEGH
+273 PNWKQIYEGH
-283 SFDENQ
+283 SFDETQ

-404 VRQQGFGTYCDSLFE
+404 VRQQGFGTYCDSLFAE
-419 DIFHDIPKSDY
+419 IFHDIPKSDY

-440 GLKREIKDKVRNT
+440 GLKREVKDKVRNT

-468 CTHALITRL
+468 CTHSLITRL
-477 SGFSADVIIV
+477 SSFSADVIIV

-505 ISKLNGFL
+505 LSKLNGFL
-513 TDTNREAASKL
+513 TNTNREAASKL
-524 LQFMDETDVL
+524 LQFIDETDVL
-534 PVGGRVNRTLLNE
+534 PVGGQINRTLLNE
-547 ILAAIEPEE
+547 ILSAIEPEE

-573 SSNHIKIKKGISET
+573 SSNHIKIKKGISEE

-653 KYSGSKGEKDDKVE
+653 KYSGSKGANDDKVE
-667 NELFPYIQ
+667 KELFPYIQ
-675 EVVPNWQDYYLITFK
+675 EVVPN
-690 SCGEMAEKMG
+690 
-700 FKMPYYEG
+700 
-708 KILHF
+708 
-713 DNSAGI
+713 
-719 DTLKGENLIIAGKYN
+719 
-734 LPLTEWK
+734 
-741 NELIDISDGV
+741 
-751 PCLDLHNIK
+751 
-760 MTLERNGRKFTTW
+760 
-773 LYDNP
+773 
-778 IIQERQIEHLEEKTS
+778 
-793 QAAGRART
+793 
-801 LRNNGNRVIIFNDF
+801 
-815 PIEDADEVIGDLFIE
+815 
-830 QGRRSKGGEN
+830 

>member
-1 MLIQYLN
+1 MLIQYLS

-63 SNVIDVHFIALDFDK
+63 SNVIDVQFIALDFDK

-169 KPLSLANIG
+169 QPLSLANIG

-186 EDGKTATQAK
+186 EEGKAYKDIKNNKKTCIVNFSQL
-196 RTRTNGVPK
+196 N
-205 YVELDIPDK
+205 IPDK
-214 VNVIE
+214 VNVPE
-219 GWQEHLNGYCSL
+219 GWKNHLSGYCSL

-253 KYLES
+253 KYLKI
-258 ADGNKKIPTLVLQSN
+258 ADTTKNLSPSILEANL
-273 PNWKQVYEGH
+273 NWKQVYEGH
-283 SFDENQ
+283 SFDEAQ
-289 LLTIMK
+289 LLSIMK

-307 NKWMTVAEFFK
+307 NKWMTVADFFK
-318 IYTPAAEKITEVK
+318 IYTPAAERITEVK

-440 GLKREIKDKVRNT
+440 GLQRKVKDYTRNI

-468 CTHALITRL
+468 CTHSLITRL

-497 RVNIEKSS
+497 RVNIERQS
-505 ISKLNGFL
+505 ITNLNAFL
-513 TDTNREAASKL
+513 TGTNPDAASKL
-524 LQFMDETDVL
+524 IQFIKETDAL
-534 PVGGRVNRTLLNE
+534 PIGSHINRTLLND

-573 SSNHIKIKKGISET
+573 ASNHVKIKKGISET
-587 EGSWILRVSGVSPL
+587 EGS
-601 FSNAFTN
+601 
-608 NIPVKLFTA
+608 
-617 TPKPQLLDNY
+617 
-627 LSEYS
+627 
-632 QRLERYSFP
+632 
-641 ETQHEGKIIQYI
+641 
-653 KYSGSKGEKDDKVE
+653 
-667 NELFPYIQ
+667 
-675 EVVPNWQDYYLITFK
+675 
-690 SCGEMAEKMG
+690 
-700 FKMPYYEG
+700 
-708 KILHF
+708 
-713 DNSAGI
+713 
-719 DTLKGENLIIAGKYN
+719 
-734 LPLTEWK
+734 
-741 NELIDISDGV
+741 
-751 PCLDLHNIK
+751 
-760 MTLERNGRKFTTW
+760 
-773 LYDNP
+773 
-778 IIQERQIEHLEEKTS
+778 
-793 QAAGRART
+793 
-801 LRNNGNRVIIFNDF
+801 
-815 PIEDADEVIGDLFIE
+815 
-830 QGRRSKGGEN
+830 

>member
-1 MLIQYLN
+1 M
-8 YQLYS
+8 
-13 KPATFDKRVQ
+13 
-23 MTSYYQEREC
+23 
-33 DVNTAYA
+33 
-40 IITDGRTWRC
+40 
-50 GRYDLEAAKGFGK
+50 
-63 SNVIDVHFIALDFDK
+63 
-78 IAASPRD
+78 
-85 IVEYAINI
+85 
-93 GFMPNFY
+93 
-100 YYSYSQGIKPGNNF
+100 
-114 RVVWCLA
+114 
-121 EPITPTMYENL
+121 
-132 YRLLLEKFSCFNPDK
+132 
-147 STKDCSR
+147 
-154 LWYGNYGQGGGIVSE
+154 
-169 KPLSLANIG
+169 
-178 FINLAALM
+178 
-186 EDGKTATQAK
+186 
-196 RTRTNGVPK
+196 
-205 YVELDIPDK
+205 
-214 VNVIE
+214 
-219 GWQEHLNGYCSL
+219 
-231 WDKWCKGE
+231 
-239 YLNYNERLVLFTNL
+239 FTNL

-258 ADGNKKIPTLVLQSN
+258 ADGNKKIPSLVLQAN

-440 GLKREIKDKVRNT
+440 GLQRKVKDYTRNI
-453 AIFNMVDKNSHGVFV
+453 AIFNMIDKNSHGVFV

-505 ISKLNGFL
+505 LSKLNGFL

-547 ILAAIEPEE
+547 ILAAINPEE

>member
-1 MLIQYLN
+1 MLIQYLS

-33 DVNTAYA
+33 DVNTAYN

-63 SNVIDVHFIALDFDK
+63 SNVIDVQFIALDFDK

-154 LWYGNYGQGGGIVSE
+154 LWYGNYGQGGGIISE
-169 KPLSLANIG
+169 QPLSLANIG

-186 EDGKTATQAK
+186 EEGKEYKNIKNNKKTCIVNFSQL
-196 RTRTNGVPK
+196 N
-205 YVELDIPDK
+205 IPDK
-214 VNVIE
+214 VNVPE
-219 GWQEHLNGYCSL
+219 GWKNHLNGYCSL

-253 KYLES
+253 KYLEIANS
-258 ADGNKKIPTLVLQSN
+258 NKNLSPSILEAN
-273 PNWKQVYEGH
+273 PNWKQIYEGH
-283 SFDENQ
+283 SFDEAQ
-289 LLTIMK
+289 LLSIMK

-404 VRQQGFGTYCDSLFE
+404 VRQQGFGTYCDSVFAE
-419 DIFHDIPKSDY
+419 IFHDIPKSDY

-468 CTHALITRL
+468 CTHSLITRL

-487 DENIEDSLIT
+487 DENIEDSLII

-534 PVGGRVNRTLLNE
+534 PVGGRTNRTLFNE

-601 FSNAFTN
+601 FANAFTN

-815 PIEDADEVIGDLFIE
+815 PIEDADEVIGDLFVE
-830 QGRRSKGGEN
+830 QGRKSKGGEN

>member
-23 MTSYYQEREC
+23 MTSFYQEASC

-63 SNVIDVHFIALDFDK
+63 NNVIDVQFIALDFDK
-78 IAASPRD
+78 IAATPRD

-154 LWYGNYGQGGGIVSE
+154 LWYGNYGQGGGIISE
-169 KPLSLANIG
+169 QPLSLANIG

-196 RTRTNGVPK
+196 RIRTNGVPK
-205 YVELDIPDK
+205 YIELDIPDR
-214 VNVIE
+214 VNVID

-258 ADGNKKIPTLVLQSN
+258 ANTAEKIPTLVLQAN

-283 SFDENQ
+283 SFDETQ

-295 SKLSPLPIVFYQ
+295 AKLSPLPIVFYQ
-307 NKWMTVAEFFK
+307 NKWMTVSNFFT
-318 IYTPAAEKITEVK
+318 IYTPGAGKTAEVK

-352 PKSYYIKA
+352 QSSYYIKA

-378 LKTKKIIYAVPGYN
+378 LKNKKIIYAVPGYN
-392 QIIDF
+392 QITDF

-404 VRQQGFGTYCDSLFE
+404 VKQQGFGTYCDSLFAE
-419 DIFHDIPKSDY
+419 IFHDIPKSDY

-440 GLKREIKDKVRNT
+440 GLPRATKDYARNA

-468 CTHALITRL
+468 CTHSLITRL
-477 SGFSADVIIV
+477 SVFSADVIIV

-505 ISKLNGFL
+505 ISKLNSFL
-513 TDTNREAASKL
+513 TEVNPDAASKL
-524 LQFMDETDVL
+524 IQFVKETDVL

-547 ILAAIEPEE
+547 ILAAIKPEE

-573 SSNHIKIKKGISET
+573 ASNHIKIKKGISEA

-601 FSNAFTN
+601 FSNAFLN
-608 NIPVKLFTA
+608 NIPVKLL
-617 TPKPQLLDNY
+617 PRHLNHNY
-627 LSEYS
+627 LTITYLSI
-632 QRLERYSFP
+632 
-641 ETQHEGKIIQYI
+641 H
-653 KYSGSKGEKDDKVE
+653 KD
-667 NELFPYIQ
+667 
-675 EVVPNWQDYYLITFK
+675 
-690 SCGEMAEKMG
+690 
-700 FKMPYYEG
+700 
-708 KILHF
+708 
-713 DNSAGI
+713 
-719 DTLKGENLIIAGKYN
+719 
-734 LPLTEWK
+734 
-741 NELIDISDGV
+741 
-751 PCLDLHNIK
+751 
-760 MTLERNGRKFTTW
+760 
-773 LYDNP
+773 
-778 IIQERQIEHLEEKTS
+778 
-793 QAAGRART
+793 
-801 LRNNGNRVIIFNDF
+801 
-815 PIEDADEVIGDLFIE
+815 
-830 QGRRSKGGEN
+830 